1 MHNSF
6 MQPNVASA
14 PPQGGLRAII
24 EAARQRAR
32 RRRFG
37 LLLLAIA
44 AAVVAALLLFW
55 PRSQVPNEVAQPGPP
70 VVHVPAEATFKGTPY
85 MGIACSTPG
94 AWSCDRIG
102 LFVRLKAPAD
112 AVTASLAG
120 RRFALN
126 DLEPTPHFIGR
137 QRNFEGY
144 LEPAGLR
151 QPGPLDVLQ
160 PRLGKDKWIAPAEI
174 GFPVKLTIERRD
186 GSIEAT
192 RVRIGLAPG
201 WG

>member
-1 MHNSF
+1 MTQTELTSPH
-6 MQPNVASA
+6 PGAR
-14 PPQGGLRAII
+14 LRAII
-24 EAARQRAR
+24 EAAWERAR
-32 RRRFG
+32 RRRLRYLLGIG
-37 LLLLAIA
+37 LTVILAAFAVALLHREPPNP
-44 AAVVAALLLFW
+44 AVDPVAPEQVAASAVF
-55 PRSQVPNEVAQPGPP
+55 R
-70 VVHVPAEATFKGTPY
+70 GTPY
-85 MGIACSTPG
+85 MGIACPTPD

-112 AVTASLAG
+112 AVAASLAG
-120 RRFALN
+120 QRFALN
-126 DLEPTPHFIGR
+126 DLEPTPHFVGR

-151 QPGPLDVLQ
+151 QPGPLHVLQ
-160 PRLGKDKWIAPAEI
+160 PKLGKDKWIAPAEI
-174 GFPVKLTIERRD
+174 GFPVKLTIQRRD